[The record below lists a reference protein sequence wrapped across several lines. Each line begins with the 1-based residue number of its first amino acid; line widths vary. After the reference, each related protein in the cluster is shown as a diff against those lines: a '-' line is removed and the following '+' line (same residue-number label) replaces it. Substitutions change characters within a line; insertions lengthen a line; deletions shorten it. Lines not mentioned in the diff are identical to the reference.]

1 MLYNWI
7 SLLLSWVEKIMI
19 DLNGIV
25 KCIEAVY
32 YRYETRLQWIW
43 LLTWILKDI
52 WTNIQQCIPQF
63 ERCSHANQQDIRKC
77 KHKSPR
83 EENKHCKTAQLN
95 KNKHAGNKEVKF
107 KSHRKKKNT
116 GQTKTKVPCG
126 TYINIEN
133 IQNTTKDTDTLENY
147 FTFILQK
154 AEEYIMNL
162 DTCTSYT
169 KKKTHFMNALFPR
182 NHQFKYSW
190 MVYMQTQNKY
200 F

>member
-19 DLNGIV
+19 DLNEIV

-43 LLTWILKDI
+43 LLTWTLKDI

-83 EENKHCKTAQLN
+83 EENKHCKTAQLT

-107 KSHRKKKNT
+107 KSHRKKKKYRANQDQ
-116 GQTKTKVPCG
+116 GAMWHLYKYRKYTKHNQRYRHSRKLFYVYITKSRG
-126 TYINIEN
+126 IHYEFRYI
-133 IQNTTKDTDTLENY
+133 Y
-147 FTFILQK
+147 FIYK
-154 AEEYIMNL
+154 AENPFHE
-162 DTCTSYT
+162 CTVSQ
-169 KKKTHFMNALFPR
+169 KPPI
-182 NHQFKYSW
+182 
-190 MVYMQTQNKY
+190 
-200 F
+200 